1 MWEHCIMRKRRWRA
15 ERKREPRKAWLIGK
29 MVIRKEMRMREGS
42 GLDEKEGSEEKKKRG
57 ELGSLD
63 KFLQC

>member
-1 MWEHCIMRKRRWRA
+1 MWEHCIMRRRRWRE
-15 ERKREPRKAWLIGK
+15 ERKRERRKARLIGK
-29 MVIRKEMRMREGS
+29 MVIRREMRMREGS
-42 GLDEKEGSEEKKKRG
+42 GLDEKEGSEKKKRG